1 MFDEGEELPD
11 NDYSALSEF
20 RYAIRRF
27 LHFSE
32 EAARAAG
39 LEPQQHQLLL
49 AVKGLSLCGSPTI
62 RDIAERLQLR
72 HHSTVEL
79 LDRMAEHGLIERTR
93 DTVDQRRV
101 LISLTPAGE
110 DILNKLSLL
119 HRTEL
124 RSSGPALVEALNAL
138 IGEPN
143 RILAEKPASQSR

>member
-1 MFDEGEELPD
+1 MFDEVLTD

-32 EAARAAG
+32 EAARATG

-49 AVKGLSLCGSPTI
+49 AVKGLSLRGSPTI

-101 LISLTPAGE
+101 LITLTPAGE
-110 DILNKLSLL
+110 DILKKLSLL

-138 IGEPN
+138 IGEP
-143 RILAEKPASQSR
+143 AQSLPDRSGAKS

>member
-1 MFDEGEELPD
+1 MFDEDLSD

-27 LHFSE
+27 IHFSE

-49 AVKGLSLCGSPTI
+49 AVKGLSLHGSPTI

-93 DTVDQRRV
+93 DTTDQRRV
-101 LISLTPAGE
+101 LITLTPAGE
-110 DILNKLSLL
+110 EILKKLSLL

-124 RSSGPALVEALNAL
+124 RSAGPALVDALNSL
-138 IGEPN
+138 IGSSAQP
-143 RILAEKPASQSR
+143 

>member
-1 MFDEGEELPD
+1 MFDEVLTD

-32 EAARAAG
+32 EAARAAA

-49 AVKGLSLCGSPTI
+49 AVKGLSLRGSPTI

-101 LISLTPAGE
+101 FITLTPTGE
-110 DILNKLSLL
+110 DILKKLSLL

-138 IGEPN
+138 IGEPT
-143 RILAEKPASQSR
+143 QSLPDRSGATS

>member
-1 MFDEGEELPD
+1 MFDEELSD

-27 LHFSE
+27 IHFSE

-49 AVKGLSLCGSPTI
+49 AVKGLSLRGSPTI

-93 DTVDQRRV
+93 DTADQRRV
-101 LISLTPAGE
+101 LITLTSAGE
-110 DILNKLSLL
+110 DILKKLSLL

-138 IGEPN
+138 IGESD
-143 RILAEKPASQSR
+143 RTLAEKPISKPS

>member
-1 MFDEGEELPD
+1 MFDEEELSD

-27 LHFSE
+27 IHFSE

-49 AVKGLSLCGSPTI
+49 AVKGLSLRGSPTI

-93 DTVDQRRV
+93 DTADQRRV
-101 LISLTPAGE
+101 LITLTSAGE
-110 DILNKLSLL
+110 DILKKLSLL

-124 RSSGPALVEALNAL
+124 RSSGPDLVEALNAL
-138 IGEPN
+138 IGLSAQSLPDEPIS
-143 RILAEKPASQSR
+143 RSQY